1 MELIFT
7 TAALFA
13 ITLAASLIF
22 YRRIKMAQ
30 REYEGSKDAVGTITA
45 GFTRQVNK
53 LEQSI
58 QETKN
63 DAVTAKVAATEAL
76 KSSGE
81 TKEAVLQ
88 GLEEVKRLQD
98 KVHSTESTVE
108 SFKKELQRLTATPR
122 VPVQA
127 PSLEAPIPVQQ
138 ASVFDQL
145 TDTELE
151 VLVKIVELGEGT
163 VPEIRDHIKKTREHT
178 ARMLKRLYDS
188 GFIDRNTSGM
198 PYRYSV
204 RKEIKEL
211 ILQKGEM
218 AKATT

>member
-1 MELIFT
+1 MELVFT

-63 DAVTAKVAATEAL
+63 DAVTAMVAAAEAL

-88 GLEEVKRLQD
+88 GLEEVKKLQD

-108 SFKKELQRLTATPR
+108 SFKKELQRLAATPR
-122 VPVQA
+122 VQVQA

-178 ARMLKRLYDS
+178 ARMLKRLYDR

-211 ILQKGEM
+211 ILQRGEM
-218 AKATT
+218 AKVTT

>member
-108 SFKKELQRLTATPR
+108 SFKKELQRLASTPR
-122 VPVQA
+122 IPVHA
-127 PSLEAPIPVQQ
+127 PSLKAPIPVQQ
-138 ASVFDQL
+138 ASVFDRL

-163 VPEIRDHIKKTREHT
+163 VPDIRDHIKKTREHT

-211 ILQKGEM
+211 ILQRGEM

>member
-1 MELIFT
+1 LEFIFT
-7 TAALFA
+7 TAGLLA

-30 REYEGSKDAVGTITA
+30 REYEDSKDAVGTITA
-45 GFTRQVNK
+45 GFTRQVTK
-53 LEQSI
+53 LERSI
-58 QETKN
+58 QEAKSE
-63 DAVTAKVAATEAL
+63 AATAKVASVGAL

-81 TKEAVLQ
+81 TKESVLQ
-88 GLEEVKRLQD
+88 GLEEVKKLQD
-98 KVHSTESTVE
+98 RVNTTENAVE
-108 SFKKELQRLTATPR
+108 SFKKELERLAATPR
-122 VPVQA
+122 IQLQA
-127 PSLEAPIPVQQ
+127 PNLEAPIPVQQ
-138 ASVFDQL
+138 AGVLDQL
-145 TDTELE
+145 TDTELD

-163 VPEIRDHIKKTREHT
+163 VPEIRDYIKKTREHT

-211 ILQKGEM
+211 ILQRKEM
-218 AKATT
+218 AKAIA

>member
-63 DAVTAKVAATEAL
+63 DAVTAMVAAAEAL

-88 GLEEVKRLQD
+88 GLEEVKKLQD

-108 SFKKELQRLTATPR
+108 SFKKELQRLAATPR
-122 VPVQA
+122 VQVQA

-178 ARMLKRLYDS
+178 ARMLKRLYDR

-211 ILQKGEM
+211 ILQRGEM
-218 AKATT
+218 AKVTT

>member
-1 MELIFT
+1 MELVFT

-45 GFTRQVNK
+45 GFTRQVNR

-58 QETKN
+58 QENRN
-63 DAVTAKVAATEAL
+63 DAVTAKVTAAEAF

-88 GLEEVKRLQD
+88 GLEEVKKLQD
-98 KVHSTESTVE
+98 KVHSTENAVE

-122 VPVQA
+122 VSVQA

-138 ASVFDQL
+138 ASVFDRL

-178 ARMLKRLYDS
+178 ARMLKRLYDT

-211 ILQKGEM
+211 ILQRGEM

>member
-1 MELIFT
+1 LEFIFT

-30 REYEGSKDAVGTITA
+30 REYEDSKDAVGTITA
-45 GFTRQVNK
+45 GFTRQANK
-53 LEQSI
+53 LEKSI
-58 QETKN
+58 QEAKN
-63 DAVTAKVAATEAL
+63 DAVTAKVAAAGAL

-88 GLEEVKRLQD
+88 GLEEVKKLQD
-98 KVHSTESTVE
+98 RVNSTESAVE
-108 SFKKELQRLTATPR
+108 SFKKELQRLASTPR
-122 VPVQA
+122 IQLQA
-127 PSLEAPIPVQQ
+127 PNLEAPIPVQQ
-138 ASVFDQL
+138 AGVLDRL
-145 TDTELE
+145 TDTELD

-198 PYRYSV
+198 PYRYSA

-211 ILQKGEM
+211 ILQRGEV

>member
-1 MELIFT
+1 LELVFT

-63 DAVTAKVAATEAL
+63 DAVTAMVAAAEAL

-88 GLEEVKRLQD
+88 GLEEVKKLQD

-108 SFKKELQRLTATPR
+108 SFKKELQRLAATPR
-122 VPVQA
+122 VQVQA

-178 ARMLKRLYDS
+178 ARMLKRLYDR

-211 ILQKGEM
+211 ILQRGEM
-218 AKATT
+218 AKVTT

>member
-1 MELIFT
+1 LELIFT

-63 DAVTAKVAATEAL
+63 DAVTAKVAAAEAL

-88 GLEEVKRLQD
+88 GLEEVKKLHD
-98 KVHSTESTVE
+98 KVHSTESAVE
-108 SFKKELQRLTATPR
+108 SFKKELLRLASTPR
-122 VPVQA
+122 IPLQA

-138 ASVFDQL
+138 ASVFDRL

-178 ARMLKRLYDS
+178 ARMLKRLYDT

-211 ILQKGEM
+211 ILQRGEM

>member
-1 MELIFT
+1 MELVFT

-88 GLEEVKRLQD
+88 GLEEVKKLQD

-108 SFKKELQRLTATPR
+108 SFKKELQRLAATPR
-122 VPVQA
+122 VQVQA

-178 ARMLKRLYDS
+178 ARMLKRLYDR

-211 ILQKGEM
+211 ILQRGEM
-218 AKATT
+218 AKVTT

>member
-1 MELIFT
+1 LELIFT

-45 GFTRQVNK
+45 GFTRQVNR

-58 QETKN
+58 QETRN
-63 DAVTAKVAATEAL
+63 DAVTAKLAAAEAL
-76 KSSGE
+76 KLDGE

-88 GLEEVKRLQD
+88 GLEEVKKLQD
-98 KVHSTESTVE
+98 KVHSTESAVE
-108 SFKKELQRLTATPR
+108 SFKKELQRLASTPR
-122 VPVQA
+122 VPLQA

-138 ASVFDQL
+138 ASVFDKL

-151 VLVKIVELGEGT
+151 ALVKIVELGEGT

-178 ARMLKRLYDS
+178 ARMLKRLYDT

-211 ILQKGEM
+211 ILQRGEM

>member
-1 MELIFT
+1 LELIFT

-30 REYEGSKDAVGTITA
+30 REYEGSKDAVETITA

-108 SFKKELQRLTATPR
+108 SFKKELQRLASTPR
-122 VPVQA
+122 IPVQA

-138 ASVFDQL
+138 ASVFDRL

-211 ILQKGEM
+211 ILQRGEM

>member
-1 MELIFT
+1 LELIFT

-108 SFKKELQRLTATPR
+108 SFKKELQRLASTPR
-122 VPVQA
+122 IPVQA

-138 ASVFDQL
+138 ASVFDRL

-151 VLVKIVELGEGT
+151 VLVKIVELSEGT

-178 ARMLKRLYDS
+178 ARTLKRLYDS

-211 ILQKGEM
+211 ILQRGEM

>member
-1 MELIFT
+1 LELIFT

-63 DAVTAKVAATEAL
+63 DAVTAKVDATEAL

-88 GLEEVKRLQD
+88 GLEEVKKLQD

-138 ASVFDQL
+138 ASVFDKL

-211 ILQKGEM
+211 ILQRGEM

>member
-1 MELIFT
+1 MELVFT

-30 REYEGSKDAVGTITA
+30 REYEGSKDVVGTITA

-58 QETKN
+58 QENRN
-63 DAVTAKVAATEAL
+63 DAVTAKVTAAEAL
-76 KSSGE
+76 NSSGE
-81 TKEAVLQ
+81 TKEALLQ
-88 GLEEVKRLQD
+88 GLEEVKKLQD
-98 KVHSTESTVE
+98 KVHSTESAVE
-108 SFKKELQRLTATPR
+108 SFKKELQRLASTPR
-122 VPVQA
+122 IPLQA

-138 ASVFDQL
+138 ASVFDRF

-178 ARMLKRLYDS
+178 ARMLKRLYDT

>member
-1 MELIFT
+1 LELIFT

-88 GLEEVKRLQD
+88 GLEEVKKLQD

>member
-88 GLEEVKRLQD
+88 GLEEVKKLQD

>member
-1 MELIFT
+1 MELVFT

-58 QETKN
+58 QETRN
-63 DAVTAKVAATEAL
+63 DAVTAKLAAAEAL
-76 KSSGE
+76 KSGGE

-88 GLEEVKRLQD
+88 GLEEVKKLQD
-98 KVHSTESTVE
+98 KVHSTESAVE

-122 VPVQA
+122 VRVQA

-204 RKEIKEL
+204 RKEIKEF